1 VICSPS
7 RHSRPVKK
15 SSERPPFLQAY
26 NIAKFRLIEAGGT
39 VRLNIAMVSEK
50 SGQLRRVLG
59 VGFGLAVSIGGTIGV
74 GILRTP
80 GLVAEQLH
88 APVSILL
95 LWVAGGIYTLLGASC
110 LTELGL
116 MLPRAGGFYVYVRRA
131 FGNTAGF
138 AVGWTDWLMYC
149 SILGYLSIAIAE
161 FIAALGLIPGGAI
174 RFLSVLILLSIVAL
188 QWLGIRISSLFQEV
202 TTSLKCVA
210 FLVLVAACLLV
221 PTDGYPSARIP
232 SSMTFSGSVIALQ
245 AIVITYGG
253 WQSPLYFIEEDR
265 DPARNLPRTMIGG
278 VLSVIG
284 IYLLVNIALLKVVPI
299 SELSGSTL
307 PAADA
312 ARVIAGAHGR
322 NLIILLSVVSL
333 VPLLN
338 AVTMM
343 GTRVIFGMG
352 RDQLF
357 WSRTSTVNR
366 SGTPDTATL
375 LTAAVALGLIATGTF
390 QRLIAMTS
398 FFLAANYSLCC
409 VALVVLRRREPDLPR
424 PYQAWG
430 YPWSI
435 WLVVGGSMIFLLGML
450 AGDIFNGLAAL
461 GLLAIG
467 LIGRALFAR
476 RVLRRD
482 LRQRSSTCP
491 EDSLR

>member
-1 VICSPS
+1 
-7 RHSRPVKK
+7 
-15 SSERPPFLQAY
+15 
-26 NIAKFRLIEAGGT
+26 
-39 VRLNIAMVSEK
+39 
-50 SGQLRRVLG
+50 
-59 VGFGLAVSIGGTIGV
+59 
-74 GILRTP
+74 
-80 GLVAEQLH
+80 
-88 APVSILL
+88 
-95 LWVAGGIYTLLGASC
+95 
-110 LTELGL
+110 
-116 MLPRAGGFYVYVRRA
+116 
-131 FGNTAGF
+131 
-138 AVGWTDWLMYC
+138 
-149 SILGYLSIAIAE
+149 
-161 FIAALGLIPGGAI
+161 
-174 RFLSVLILLSIVAL
+174 
-188 QWLGIRISSLFQEV
+188 
-202 TTSLKCVA
+202 
-210 FLVLVAACLLV
+210 
-221 PTDGYPSARIP
+221 
-232 SSMTFSGSVIALQ
+232 
-245 AIVITYGG
+245 
-253 WQSPLYFIEEDR
+253 
-265 DPARNLPRTMIGG
+265 MIGG

>member
-1 VICSPS
+1 M
-7 RHSRPVKK
+7 K
-15 SSERPPFLQAY
+15 SE
-26 NIAKFRLIEAGGT
+26 T
-39 VRLNIAMVSEK
+39 

-88 APVSILL
+88 APLAIVL

-131 FGNTAGF
+131 LGDTAGF

-149 SILGYLSIAIAE
+149 SVLGYLSIAIAE

-174 RFLSVLILLSIVAL
+174 RFAAVLILLSIVAL
-188 QWLGIRISSLFQEV
+188 QWLGIRVSSQFQEV
-202 TTSLKCVA
+202 TTSLKCIA
-210 FLVLVAACLLV
+210 FLVLVSACLLV
-221 PTDGYPSARIP
+221 PAGEYASKPISA
-232 SSMTFSGSVIALQ
+232 SVTFSGLTVALQ
-245 AIVITYGG
+245 AIIITYGG
-253 WQSPLYFIEEDR
+253 WQSPLYFTEEDR
-265 DPARNLPRTMIGG
+265 DPARNLPRAMIGG
-278 VLSVIG
+278 VLSVIV
-284 IYLLVNIALLKVVPI
+284 IYALVNIALLKVLPM
-299 SELSGSTL
+299 SELSGATL

-322 NLIILLSVVSL
+322 NLIMLLSVISL

-338 AVTMM
+338 AITMM
-343 GTRVIFGMG
+343 GTRVIFAMG
-352 RDQLF
+352 RDELF

-366 SGTPDTATL
+366 GGTPDVATL
-375 LTAAVALGLIATGTF
+375 LTAAVAVGLIATGTF

-409 VALVVLRRREPDLPR
+409 LALVVLRHREPELPR

-430 YPWSI
+430 YPWSV
-435 WLVVGGSMIFLLGML
+435 WLVTAVSLIFLVGML
-450 AGDIFNGLAAL
+450 AGDLLNGLASI
-461 GLLAIG
+461 GLLAFG
-467 LIGRALFAR
+467 LFGRA
-476 RVLRRD
+476 VLTRIADRNHD
-482 LRQRSSTCP
+482 LTA
-491 EDSLR
+491 

>member
-1 VICSPS
+1 MMSE
-7 RHSRPVKK
+7 
-15 SSERPPFLQAY
+15 SS
-26 NIAKFRLIEAGGT
+26 GH
-39 VRLNIAMVSEK
+39 
-50 SGQLRRVLG
+50 LRRVLG

-80 GLVAEQLH
+80 GLVAQQLH
-88 APVSILL
+88 VPLLILL

-116 MLPRAGGFYVYVRRA
+116 MLPRAGGFYIYARRA

-161 FIAALGLIPGGAI
+161 FIAALGLLPGSAI
-174 RFLSVLILLSIVAL
+174 RFLSVLILVSIVAL

-202 TTSLKCVA
+202 TTALKCVA
-210 FLVLVAACLLV
+210 FLILVAACLLL
-221 PTDGYPSARIP
+221 PTGGSPSAGIP
-232 SSMTFSGSVIALQ
+232 SSMTLSGLVIALQ

-265 DPARNLPRTMIGG
+265 NPVRNLPRAMIGG
-278 VLSVIG
+278 VLSVMG
-284 IYLLVNIALLKVVPI
+284 IYLLVNIALLKVMPM
-299 SELSGSTL
+299 SELSGATF

-312 ARVIAGAHGR
+312 ARVVAGAHGR

-338 AVTMM
+338 AIAMM
-343 GTRVIFGMG
+343 GTRVIFALG

-357 WSRTSTVNR
+357 WSRTSTVNLR
-366 SGTPDTATL
+366 GTPDAATL
-375 LTAAVALGLIATGTF
+375 LTAAVAVGLIATGTF

-409 VALVVLRRREPDLPR
+409 VALVVLRHREPDLPR
-424 PYQAWG
+424 PYRVWG

-435 WLVVGGSMIFLLGML
+435 SIVLTGSVIFLLGML
-450 AGDIFNGLAAL
+450 VGDMFNGIAAL

-467 LIGRALFAR
+467 LIGRAFFTRGA
-476 RVLRRD
+476 
-482 LRQRSSTCP
+482 SPS
-491 EDSLR
+491 

>member
-1 VICSPS
+1 VFEACS
-7 RHSRPVKK
+7 
-15 SSERPPFLQAY
+15 
-26 NIAKFRLIEAGGT
+26 T
-39 VRLNIAMVSEK
+39 VRLNISMTSER

-88 APVSILL
+88 APLAILL
-95 LWVAGGIYTLLGASC
+95 LWIAGGIYTLLGASC

-116 MLPRAGGFYVYVRRA
+116 MLPQAGGFYVYARRA

-161 FIAALGLIPGGAI
+161 FIAALGLLPASAI
-174 RFLSVLILLSIVAL
+174 RFFSVLILVSIVAL

-210 FLVLVAACLLV
+210 FLILVAACLLL
-221 PTDGYPSARIP
+221 PTGGSPSVGIP
-232 SSMTFSGSVIALQ
+232 SSMTLSGLVIALQ

-265 DPARNLPRTMIGG
+265 NPARNLPRAMIGG
-278 VLSVIG
+278 VLSVTG
-284 IYLLVNIALLKVVPI
+284 IYLLVNIALLKVLPMW
-299 SELSGSTL
+299 ELSGATF

-312 ARVIAGAHGR
+312 ARVVAGAQGR
-322 NLIILLSVVSL
+322 NLIILLSVISL

-338 AVTMM
+338 AVTMI
-343 GTRVIFGMG
+343 GTRVIFALG

-357 WSRTSTVNR
+357 WSRTSTVNAR
-366 SGTPDTATL
+366 GTPDIATV
-375 LTAAVALGLIATGTF
+375 LTAAVAVGLIATGTF

-435 WLVVGGSMIFLLGML
+435 WIVWAGSVIFLLGML
-450 AGDIFNGLAAL
+450 VGDMFNGLAAL

-467 LIGRALFAR
+467 LIGRASFTRGATP
-476 RVLRRD
+476 
-482 LRQRSSTCP
+482 S
-491 EDSLR
+491 

>member
-1 VICSPS
+1 MT
-7 RHSRPVKK
+7 
-15 SSERPPFLQAY
+15 SER
-26 NIAKFRLIEAGGT
+26 
-39 VRLNIAMVSEK
+39 

-88 APVSILL
+88 APLAILL
-95 LWVAGGIYTLLGASC
+95 LWIAGGIYTLLGASC

-116 MLPRAGGFYVYVRRA
+116 MLPQAGGFYVYARRA

-161 FIAALGLIPGGAI
+161 FIAALGLLPASAI
-174 RFLSVLILLSIVAL
+174 RFFSVLILVSIVAL

-210 FLVLVAACLLV
+210 FLVLVAACLLL
-221 PTDGYPSARIP
+221 PTGGSPSAGIP
-232 SSMTFSGSVIALQ
+232 SSMTLSGLVIALQ

-265 DPARNLPRTMIGG
+265 NPARNLPRAMIGG
-278 VLSVIG
+278 VLSVMG
-284 IYLLVNIALLKVVPI
+284 IYLLVNIALLKVLPM
-299 SELSGSTL
+299 SELSGATF

-322 NLIILLSVVSL
+322 NLIILLSLISL

-338 AVTMM
+338 AITMM
-343 GTRVIFGMG
+343 GTRVIFALG

-357 WSRTSTVNR
+357 WSRTSTVNAR
-366 SGTPDTATL
+366 GTPDIATV
-375 LTAAVALGLIATGTF
+375 LTAAVAVGLIATGTF

-435 WLVVGGSMIFLLGML
+435 WIVWAGSVIFLVGML
-450 AGDIFNGLAAL
+450 VGDMLNGLAAL

-467 LIGRALFAR
+467 LIGRAFFAR
-476 RVLRRD
+476 GAS
-482 LRQRSSTCP
+482 QS
-491 EDSLR
+491 